1 MEHLSCPLT
10 PPKTS
15 QMPTKLVS
23 GLFMLLFLLLL
34 PNWLSDRLPEL
45 AIGKL
50 ARSAHAKQLRQICSH
65 SLEEKIGQIGKKGKV
80 RNVEKVRVKIE
91 KDRFCQ
97 DAALRSRSQLPP
109 PTGWRTGRAASNC
122 GREEG
127 EAIEAKEAGA
137 TTDNIKGG
145 TGTRTTTS
153 PTSKRRASPTM
164 PPPSARMLEAKS
176 RTTSLA
182 KGETRRPSMTSRPSM
197 TTPPKITRARPSQTR
212 HECQANSLTNKK
224 ESKRASQ
231 RGYFGLTLLPTIKK
245 SEGTGLIVLNK
256 IKSHRLCCSSNELSS
271 MSESSVGIL

>member
-1 MEHLSCPLT
+1 MQPFARREDWT
-10 PPKTS
+10 
-15 QMPTKLVS
+15 
-23 GLFMLLFLLLL
+23 
-34 PNWLSDRLPEL
+34 EL
-45 AIGKL
+45 A
-50 ARSAHAKQLRQICSH
+50 
-65 SLEEKIGQIGKKGKV
+65 KKGKV

-109 PTGWRTGRAASNC
+109 PTGWRTGRTASNC

-145 TGTRTTTS
+145 SGTRTTTS

-224 ESKRASQ
+224 ASKRASQ
-231 RGYFGLTLLPTIKK
+231 KGNFGLALLPTIKK